1 MGSPPLG
8 RAEREGDA
16 PEHEAG
22 AQTARTEERRS
33 CPAAPGRTQRV
44 QRASRCTGS
53 SRRRLCRRP
62 RGPGSPPHTGAPRD
76 KRHTGAPS
84 PRSASFQDPGDE
96 PHAWEAG
103 SGSQHHRSR
112 PRRPHLHRPR
122 TGTPC
127 RLRGRAPST
136 QSTATRPLF
145 LPTGQGTGRDVQT
158 RHDRDPVRTWR
169 CGLCSGNQ
177 VRDQSSHSP
186 SVTASLVK
194 ANERQEQRLA
204 GRPRPHVPRN
214 RGKYIQITRGCWRQR
229 GSRGRQLEDGAGAG
243 AGRARG
249 AGTPGSPCR
258 GHRAGR
264 RTSPAWL

>member
-16 PEHEAG
+16 PSTRQVHRRRGPRSAG
-22 AQTARTEERRS
+22 A
-33 CPAAPGRTQRV
+33 APQPQGGRTRV
-44 QRASRCTGS
+44 QRASQCRGS
-53 SRRRLCRRP
+53 LRRRLCRRP
-62 RGPGSPPHTGAPRD
+62 WGPGSPPNTGAPRD

-84 PRSASFQDPGDE
+84 PQPASFQDPGDE
-96 PHAWEAG
+96 PHAWGAG

-112 PRRPHLHRPR
+112 SQRPHLHRPR

-158 RHDRDPVRTWR
+158 RHNRDPVRTWR

-243 AGRARG
+243 AGQARG

-264 RTSPAWL
+264 RTSPEWL